1 MIKFFRKI
9 RQKLLSDNKI
19 SKYLIY
25 AIGEIIL
32 VVIGI
37 LIAIQ
42 LNDFNGDRKERE
54 KELSFLQKLKD
65 DINLDIQDLTLRDSI
80 LAVYQSNQ
88 EKGWELLLEA
98 KSVKD
103 ILTLDSLIQFRWQSF
118 AVSRKTYDEM
128 INTSG
133 IYIITNRVLLNDL
146 SDHYALIE
154 LYQQNFREINEDS
167 REYYKASN
175 LDHFDFIKRHYRDES
190 FDITSIDTTW
200 ISNHNSPTY
209 LALSRFYGHVINAV
223 NGVQRRY
230 ITEILANSKE
240 LVAEIDLELRKNNIR
255 N

>member
-9 RQKLLSDNKI
+9 RQKLLSENKF

-65 DINLDIQDLTLRDSI
+65 DIHLDIQDLTLRDSI

-88 EKGWELLLEA
+88 EKGWKLFLEA
-98 KSVKD
+98 ESVKD
-103 ILTLDSLIQFRWQSF
+103 MLTLDSLIQFRWQSF
-118 AVSRKTYDEM
+118 AVNRKTYDEM

-133 IYIITNRVLLNDL
+133 IYIITNRDLLNDL

-175 LDHFDFIKRHYRDES
+175 LDHFDFIKRHYRDRS
-190 FDITSIDTTW
+190 FDTTSIDTTW

-209 LALSRFYGHVINAV
+209 LALSRFYSHVINAV

-230 ITEILANSKE
+230 ITEILSNSKE
-240 LVAEIDLELRKNNIR
+240 LVAEIELELRKNNIKK
-255 N
+255 

>member
-9 RQKLLSDNKI
+9 RQKLLSENKF

-65 DINLDIQDLTLRDSI
+65 DIHLDIQDLTLRDSI

-88 EKGWELLLEA
+88 EKGWELFLEA
-98 KSVKD
+98 ESVKD
-103 ILTLDSLIQFRWQSF
+103 MLTLDSLIQFRWQSF
-118 AVSRKTYDEM
+118 AVNRKTYDEM

-133 IYIITNRVLLNDL
+133 IYIITNRDLLNDL

-175 LDHFDFIKRHYRDES
+175 LDHFDFIKRHYGDRS
-190 FDITSIDTTW
+190 FDVTSIDTTW

-209 LALSRFYGHVINAV
+209 LALSRFYSHVINAV

-230 ITEILANSKE
+230 ITEILSNSKE
-240 LVAEIDLELRKNNIR
+240 LVAEIELELRKNNIK

>member
-9 RQKLLSDNKI
+9 RQNLLSDNKI

-65 DINLDIQDLTLRDSI
+65 DIYLDIQDLTLRDSI
-80 LAVYQSNQ
+80 LAIYQSNQ

-118 AVSRKTYDEM
+118 GVSRKTYDEM

-133 IYIITNRVLLNDL
+133 IYIITNRDLLNDL

-167 REYYKASN
+167 REYYKSSN
-175 LDHFDFIKRHYRDES
+175 LDHFDFLKRHYRDQS
-190 FDITSIDTTW
+190 FDVTNIDTTW

-209 LALSRFYGHVINAV
+209 LALSRFYSHVINAV

-230 ITEILANSKE
+230 ITEILANSTE
-240 LVAEIDLELRKNNIR
+240 LVAEIELELRKNNIR

>member
-9 RQKLLSDNKI
+9 RQRLVSENKF

-42 LNDFNGDRKERE
+42 LNDFNEDRKER
-54 KELSFLQKLKD
+54 KMELSFLQKLKD

-80 LAVYQSNQ
+80 LAVYQSSQ
-88 EKGWELLLEA
+88 EKGLELLLKA

-103 ILTLDSLIQFRWQSF
+103 ILTLDSLIQYRWQSF

-128 INTSG
+128 LNTSG
-133 IYIITNRVLLNDL
+133 IYIITNRDLLNDL

-154 LYQQNFREINEDS
+154 TYQQNYREINEDS

-175 LDHFDFIKRHYRDES
+175 LDHFDFIKRHYREQS
-190 FDITSIDTTW
+190 FDVTRIDTTW

-209 LALSRFYGHVINAV
+209 LALSRFYSHVINAV
-223 NGVQRRY
+223 NGNKRRY
-230 ITEILANSKE
+230 ITEIRTSSKE
-240 LVAEIDLELRKNNIR
+240 LVAEIEHELRKNNIKK
-255 N
+255 